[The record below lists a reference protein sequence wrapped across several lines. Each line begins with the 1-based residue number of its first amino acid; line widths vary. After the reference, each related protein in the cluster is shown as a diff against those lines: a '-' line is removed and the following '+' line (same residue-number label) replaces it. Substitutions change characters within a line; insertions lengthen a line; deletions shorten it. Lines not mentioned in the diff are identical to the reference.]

1 MKADYSN
8 DEVTPRRTF
17 FTRLSAAAIGIPLL
31 ASIADAQRRGGRK
44 QPTRSA
50 SPSSRNAQ
58 RPTIK
63 ACEPGVPPVTHE
75 PPIGFTDGSL
85 MIDLP
90 RSAEISQ
97 VNNVSGDPRPFKHIF
112 RATNFTG
119 IEEVRV
125 LTRPRAGRPFFVR
138 YQLPEDSTFQVRLWL
153 VQLKQQQT
161 TQDEDD
167 YDAPTAEPQL
177 ILRPTSPQI
186 EAVVKLRDNG
196 LSHKHS
202 VPRRFD
208 VPPFARHFHIGKWAI
223 TDAAGNVVKDAAGIP
238 FSRSGDDSYELFVS
252 FYHP

>member
-1 MKADYSN
+1 M
-8 DEVTPRRTF
+8 
-17 FTRLSAAAIGIPLL
+17 
-31 ASIADAQRRGGRK
+31 
-44 QPTRSA
+44 
-50 SPSSRNAQ
+50 
-58 RPTIK
+58 
-63 ACEPGVPPVTHE
+63 PPVTHE
-75 PPIGFTDGSL
+75 PPIGFNDGSL
-85 MIDLP
+85 VIDLP

-125 LTRPRAGRPFFVR
+125 LTRPRAARPFFVI
-138 YQLPEDSTFQVRLWL
+138 YQLPQASTFQLRLWL
-153 VQLKQQQT
+153 VQLKQQQA

-167 YDAPTAEPQL
+167 YEATTMEPQL

-186 EAVVKLRDNG
+186 EAVVKLHDGG

-223 TDAAGNVVKDAAGIP
+223 TDAAGNVVTDAGGHP
-238 FSRSGDDSYELFVS
+238 FSGNGDDSYELFVS